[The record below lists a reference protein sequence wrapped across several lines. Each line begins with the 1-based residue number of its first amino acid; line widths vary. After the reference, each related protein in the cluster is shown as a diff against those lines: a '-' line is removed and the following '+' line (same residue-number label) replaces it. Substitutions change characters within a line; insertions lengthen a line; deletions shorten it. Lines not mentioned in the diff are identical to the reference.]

1 MDLIELSSAF
11 SLAVDPEKVVSVT
24 ALPSQKL
31 LFGNIPP
38 KIIVTMENGK
48 EYHLSVTQEGINA
61 DLLYKEMVNRINEA
75 RKETVNGGKGD

>member
-48 EYHLSVTQEGINA
+48 EYHLSVTQEGINV

-75 RKETVNGGKGD
+75 RKETVDGGKGD

>member
-1 MDLIELSSAF
+1 MELLELSPAF
-11 SLAVDPEKVVSVT
+11 SLSVDPEKVVSVT

-75 RKETVNGGKGD
+75 RKETADGSK